1 MVGSSPVLIAALQTS
16 HKIGL
21 IVVAGIFI
29 TFALVSSFVLPRRDP
44 DFPGKNLRAFIG
56 VTVALFVAMLAAV
69 VIFGSEPKEKEPL
82 KTAAPAQ
89 AIAGNATHGKALFT
103 SSGCSGC
110 HSISGGF
117 IAGPS
122 LKGVAGSKQ
131 TLADGT
137 TVTAD
142 RAYLVRS
149 IVDPGNQVVKCANCG
164 PPSAML
170 AVIKP
175 HQISV
180 ADANDLAAYIETL
193 K

>member
-1 MVGSSPVLIAALQTS
+1 MVGSSPVLIAALS
-16 HKIGL
+16 PGHKIGL
-21 IVVAGIFI
+21 IVVAAIFI
-29 TFALVSSFVLPRRDP
+29 VFALVSSFVLPRRDP
-44 DFPGKNLRAFIG
+44 DFPGKHMRAFVA
-56 VTVALFVAMLAAV
+56 VTIALFVAMLAAV
-69 VIFGSEPKEKEPL
+69 VIFGAEPAEKEPE

-89 AIAGNATHGKALFT
+89 ALVGNATHGKALFT
-103 SSGCSGC
+103 SASCAGC
-110 HSISGGF
+110 HSIDGSF

-122 LKGVAGSKQ
+122 LKGVADTKQ
-131 TLADGT
+131 ALADGS

-149 IVDPGNQVVKCANCG
+149 IVDPGGQVVKCPNCG

-170 AVIKP
+170 AAIKP
-175 HQISV
+175 HQISA